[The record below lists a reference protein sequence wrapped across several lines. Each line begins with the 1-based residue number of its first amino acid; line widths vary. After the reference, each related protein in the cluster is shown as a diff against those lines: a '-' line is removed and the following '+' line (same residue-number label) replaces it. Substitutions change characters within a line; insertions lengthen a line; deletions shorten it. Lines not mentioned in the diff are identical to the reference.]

1 MYAEWGPGIFLCDY
15 RLLQYMKESFAW
27 KYSAAAKWAQR
38 MHVSALAFKKKPL
51 LVLDTSDNENK
62 EREREY
68 EEEGSTERWGEDE
81 EDSAQITPAE
91 EERKR

>member
-38 MHVSALAFKKKPL
+38 MHVSALAFQKKKKPL

-81 EDSAQITPAE
+81 EDSA
-91 EERKR
+91 